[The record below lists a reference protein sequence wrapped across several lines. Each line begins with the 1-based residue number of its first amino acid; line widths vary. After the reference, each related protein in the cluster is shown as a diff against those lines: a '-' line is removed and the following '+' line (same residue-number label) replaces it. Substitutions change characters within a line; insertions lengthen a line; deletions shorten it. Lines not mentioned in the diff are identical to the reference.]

1 MRSVAAVCGADS
13 WADSR
18 DDTVVVAGYVA
29 LQRREERG

>member
-13 WADSR
+13 WADRR
-18 DDTVVVAGYVA
+18 DDTIVAGYVA